1 MQTLENVEVTFED
14 LFEFLGVV
22 EKDAIQKVQH
32 DFFIETPDSELTPI
46 LGVIQK
52 TNHDIFKYTLE
63 NGIEFLV
70 SDKHLVF
77 EFGELKHIS
86 SCSSVDTINGTF
98 RVVSSEFVKNGDVFD
113 ISIPNPHLYITPN
126 GVVHHNTSMLLQLL
140 ELLERNGKRTAY
152 ISGEENIEQ
161 LAFTAKRLNV
171 VSVPL
176 ANITDVDE
184 LCEAIVEQECD
195 FVVIDSLP
203 AISSKLK
210 MNKRELEDYITTKII
225 QTAKENEIVI
235 GTILHFTKSGT
246 YKGSTLL
253 PHSVD
258 CNIVMERNKE
268 DLSLRDIDVTKNRFG
283 SAGQAVFEM
292 TSTGFTFEAVEVDD
306 EASGKKSKR
315 DIVLESID
323 STPKTLESIA
333 KDSKVTGTYL
343 ANILRELVNEGAV
356 TKEGRGATALYT
368 KK

>member
-1 MQTLENVEVTFED
+1 MNV
-14 LFEFLGVV
+14 
-22 EKDAIQKVQH
+22 I
-32 DFFIETPDSELTPI
+32 S
-46 LGVIQK
+46 
-52 TNHDIFKYTLE
+52 TN
-63 NGIEFLV
+63 NA
-70 SDKHLVF
+70 
-77 EFGELKHIS
+77 
-86 SCSSVDTINGTF
+86 N
-98 RVVSSEFVKNGDVFD
+98 KNFTRASAV
-113 ISIPNPHLYITPN
+113 SIPDIYNRRFKTGKDDIDNMFGGQGFLPGFTFTLAAAPGT
-126 GVVHHNTSMLLQLL
+126 GKTSMLLQLL
-140 ELLERNGKRTAY
+140 ELLERSGKRTAY

-171 VSVPL
+171 LSVPL
-176 ANITDVDE
+176 ANITDIDE
-184 LCEAIVEQECD
+184 ICEAIVEQECN
-195 FVVIDSLP
+195 FVVLDSLP
-203 AISSKLK
+203 ALSSKLK

-292 TSTGFTFEAVEVDD
+292 TSTGFTFEAVEVDE
-306 EASGKKSKR
+306 EASGKKTKR
-315 DIVLESID
+315 DIVLESIG
-323 STPKTLESIA
+323 SEPKNLEAIA

-356 TKEGRGATALYT
+356 TKEGRGATALYA

>member
-1 MQTLENVEVTFED
+1 MNVISNNSANKNFTRASAVKIPDIYNRRFKTGKDDLDNMFGGQGFLPGFTFTL
-14 LFEFLGVV
+14 
-22 EKDAIQKVQH
+22 AAA
-32 DFFIETPDSELTPI
+32 P
-46 LGVIQK
+46 
-52 TNHDIFKYTLE
+52 
-63 NGIEFLV
+63 
-70 SDKHLVF
+70 
-77 EFGELKHIS
+77 
-86 SCSSVDTINGTF
+86 GTG
-98 RVVSSEFVKNGDVFD
+98 K
-113 ISIPNPHLYITPN
+113 
-126 GVVHHNTSMLLQLL
+126 TSMLLQLL
-140 ELLERNGKRTAY
+140 ELLERKGKRTAY

-176 ANITDVDE
+176 ANITDVDD
-184 LCEAIVEQECD
+184 LCEAVIEQECD

-292 TSTGFTFEAVEVDD
+292 TTTGFTFEAVEVDD
-306 EASGKKSKR
+306 EASGKKTKR

-323 STPKTLESIA
+323 STPKTLEAIA
-333 KDSKVTGTYL
+333 KNSKVTGTYL
-343 ANILRELVNEGAV
+343 SNILRELVNEGAV
-356 TKEGRGATALYT
+356 TKEGRGATALYA

>member
-1 MQTLENVEVTFED
+1 MNVISNNSANKNFTRASAVKIPDIYNRRFKTGKDDLDNMFGGQGFLPGFTFTL
-14 LFEFLGVV
+14 
-22 EKDAIQKVQH
+22 AAA
-32 DFFIETPDSELTPI
+32 P
-46 LGVIQK
+46 
-52 TNHDIFKYTLE
+52 
-63 NGIEFLV
+63 
-70 SDKHLVF
+70 
-77 EFGELKHIS
+77 
-86 SCSSVDTINGTF
+86 GTG
-98 RVVSSEFVKNGDVFD
+98 K
-113 ISIPNPHLYITPN
+113 
-126 GVVHHNTSMLLQLL
+126 TSMLLQLL